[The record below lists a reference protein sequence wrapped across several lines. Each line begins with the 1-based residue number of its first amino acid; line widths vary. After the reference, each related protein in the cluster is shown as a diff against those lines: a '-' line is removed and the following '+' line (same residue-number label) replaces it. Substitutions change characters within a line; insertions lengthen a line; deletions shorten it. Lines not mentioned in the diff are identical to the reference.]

1 MVCEHEKFVSYL
13 ISNFVKNKHYGF
25 IILKK
30 LKISYVPHVLSAI
43 VKATKIHRENVT
55 KLNSMKTLMRIFL
68 KYQMETSL

>member
-13 ISNFVKNKHYGF
+13 ISNFVKNKHNGF

-43 VKATKIHRENVT
+43 V
-55 KLNSMKTLMRIFL
+55 
-68 KYQMETSL
+68 